1 MQFLVL
7 WLLSTILFF
16 QVLIIEHLGIPMAR
30 RREILGAATTF
41 VIIVAAISYFWNHG
55 LSWLNP

>member
-7 WLLSTILFF
+7 WLLWMILGF
-16 QVLIIEHLGIPMAR
+16 QVLIIEHLGIPMAS
-30 RREILGAATTF
+30 RREMLGGATAF
-41 VIIVAAISYFWNHG
+41 VIIVAAIFCSWNHG